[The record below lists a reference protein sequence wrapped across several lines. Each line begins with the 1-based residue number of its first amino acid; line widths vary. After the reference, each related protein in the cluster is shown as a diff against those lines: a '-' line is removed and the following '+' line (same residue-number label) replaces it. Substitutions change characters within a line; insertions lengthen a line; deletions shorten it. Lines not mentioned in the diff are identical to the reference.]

1 MKMNRFVVLGIGVIL
16 MAVMLACG
24 FSASTANIKDATIA
38 REVNG
43 SAEATTSFAPDE
55 IFYCL
60 VNVAN
65 APEDTVTKA
74 AWYAV
79 DVPGVDPNFLIDE
92 TEIAGG
98 GDITFDLSNDQYWP
112 DGIYKVE
119 IYLDGELD
127 RTLEFSVSSS
137 F

>member
-1 MKMNRFVVLGIGVIL
+1 MKTNRYVVMGISMVLMTIL
-16 MAVMLACG
+16 LACS
-24 FSASTANIKDATIA
+24 FSASTANIKEAYMA

-43 SAEATTSFAPDE
+43 TVEATTTFAPDE

-65 APEDTVTKA
+65 APDDTVTKA

-79 DVPGVDPNFLIDE
+79 DVPGVEANYLIDE

-112 DGIYKVE
+112 DGKYKVE

-127 RTLEFSVSSS
+127 TTLEFSVNSTN
-137 F
+137 